1 MKEKSLKINLKS
13 GEGDGYVSPEDVYLL
28 TVSTLQLGFFII
40 FFSLILYKVK
50 MSLSRK
56 LLIVLC
62 AYLLCFIA
70 RFILDLIKVIKSLDN
85 MNDDYNKDYVVI
97 TMKILNYLG
106 GRLSKIA
113 VIYFVFQA
121 RQVQIKL

>member
-121 RQVQIKL
+121 KQVQIKL